1 MENSYKNFLMSQLN
15 VMEQAHSKEMISVE
29 ETMLHLDLIYEDVP
43 VLEFGQPTGETFR
56 FMPKAAKMMLL
67 KVISPTSSLTS
78 TCVWETS
85 KTGQILLRATAQ
97 LYFDRN
103 DQRPVASYT
112 KSYDA
117 ARLMD
122 GTNPSNATFEQRSN
136 AEGLARGIVETRCL
150 TAFGFGIWLNDP
162 EEVEPEEKLAAMDG
176 NNDVATIPENIKE
189 AEDPFTSE
197 PLEAQAVS
205 KKETAK
211 EVHVKEVQV
220 EKPETKEPEIEIAS
234 MVLDMTLDEAKEVKA
249 TVGLAKEKC
258 FTIGQI
264 ADECKYTNLR
274 YIYAHSKSDKEKS
287 AIKTIALANP
297 EIIKVFQEGGVEI

>member
-67 KVISPTSSLTS
+67 KVVSPTSSLTS
-78 TCVWETS
+78 TCVWEST
-85 KTGQILLRATAQ
+85 KTGQILLKATAQ

-122 GTNPSNATFEQRSN
+122 GTNPSNATIEQRSN

-162 EEVEPEEKLAAMDG
+162 EDVEPEEKLVAMDG
-176 NNDVATIPENIKE
+176 NNDVATIPETVKE
-189 AEDPFTSE
+189 EEEDPFTSE
-197 PLEAQAVS
+197 PLETQAAS

-211 EVHVKEVQV
+211 EVKETQI
-220 EKPETKEPEIEIAS
+220 EISENKEPEIAS
-234 MVLDMTLDEAKEVKA
+234 MVSDMTLDEAKEVKA
-249 TVGLAKEKC
+249 TVGLAKDKG

-264 ADECKYTNLR
+264 ADEGKYTNLR

-287 AIKTIALANP
+287 AIKAIALANP

>member
-67 KVISPTSSLTS
+67 KVVSPTSSLTS
-78 TCVWETS
+78 TCVWELT
-85 KTGQILLRATAQ
+85 KTGQTLLKATAQ

-103 DQRPVASYT
+103 DQRSVASYT

-162 EEVEPEEKLAAMDG
+162 EDVEPEEKLVAMDG
-176 NNDVATIPENIKE
+176 NNDVATIPETVKE
-189 AEDPFTSE
+189 EEEDPFTSE
-197 PLEAQAVS
+197 PLETQAAS

-211 EVHVKEVQV
+211 KVKEIQT
-220 EKPETKEPEIEIAS
+220 EISEIKEPEIAS
-234 MVLDMTLDEAKEVKA
+234 MVSDMTLDEAKEVKA
-249 TVGLAKEKC
+249 TVGLAKDKG

-264 ADECKYTNLR
+264 ADEGKYTNLR

-287 AIKTIALANP
+287 AIKAIALANP

>member
-67 KVISPTSSLTS
+67 KVVSPTSSLTS
-78 TCVWETS
+78 TCVWEST
-85 KTGQILLRATAQ
+85 KTGQILLKATAQ

-103 DQRPVASYT
+103 DQRSVASYT

-162 EEVEPEEKLAAMDG
+162 EDVEPEEKLVAMDG
-176 NNDVATIPENIKE
+176 NNDVATIPETVKE
-189 AEDPFTSE
+189 EEEDPFTSE
-197 PLEAQAVS
+197 PLETQAAS

-211 EVHVKEVQV
+211 KVKEIQT
-220 EKPETKEPEIEIAS
+220 EISEIKEPEIAS
-234 MVLDMTLDEAKEVKA
+234 MVSDMTLDEAKEVKA
-249 TVGLAKEKC
+249 TVGLAKDKG

-264 ADECKYTNLR
+264 ADEGKYTNLR

-287 AIKTIALANP
+287 AIKAIALANP